1 MNWGNI
7 HASGSPAGEPT
18 DRCKFHGRQKAGA
31 LALAAGLYLLRLNRA
46 FGEDH
51 ADYRFGSYQEDNGR
65 IGVDTHAWLFEKQ
78 VAGWLSLKGE
88 TVYDAISG
96 ATPTGA
102 PPPSEINLPGV
113 PPESLS
119 TRVPTQF
126 MKDKRW
132 AGTLD
137 AAMQFG
143 AHRITPQF
151 AYSSESDYQSYGAA
165 LNYAVDLNGKNTTLN
180 LGWSHAWDTILP
192 NPATYIYENQH
203 KDTDDIL
210 IGVNQ
215 LLSPKTVLTVDFTF
229 RNSVGYLDDPY
240 RGVLF
245 NDYPQSDPN
254 NLSLFGEYRPRHRES
269 YIGYASLTQYVSPLY
284 GSAEGSYRYFH
295 DSFGIDAHTLGLAWH
310 QKIGRRVLL
319 SPAFRYYRQ
328 SAAGFYAPR
337 FAGDP
342 SDPSNPTPVPAYY
355 SADYR
360 LSEME
365 TFTYGISLTAKI
377 VDWLSLDV
385 AYQRYDLFGLDHV
398 TSSSAYPK
406 ANLVTVGARLWF

>member
-1 MNWGNI
+1 
-7 HASGSPAGEPT
+7 
-18 DRCKFHGRQKAGA
+18 
-31 LALAAGLYLLRLNRA
+31 
-46 FGEDH
+46 
-51 ADYRFGSYQEDNGR
+51 
-65 IGVDTHAWLFEKQ
+65 
-78 VAGWLSLKGE
+78 
-88 TVYDAISG
+88 
-96 ATPTGA
+96 
-102 PPPSEINLPGV
+102 
-113 PPESLS
+113 
-119 TRVPTQF
+119 

-192 NPATYIYENQH
+192 NSGTYIYRNEH

-245 NDYPQSDPN
+245 DDYPQFDPN
-254 NLSLFGEYRPRHRES
+254 AISLFAESRPRHRES

-295 DSFGIDAHTLGLAWH
+295 DSFGIDAHTVGLAWY
-310 QKIGRRVLL
+310 QKIGRRVML

-328 SAAGFYAPR
+328 SAASFYAPR

-385 AYQRYDLFGLDHV
+385 AYKRYDLFGLDRV

-406 ANLVTVGARLWF
+406 ANLVTVGARVWF